1 MANPTPLQR
10 RQTGFRLPA
19 GQWFNVII
27 DRING
32 LVAGTLTGSFAGTFT
47 GTVTSTGIG
56 LTSVQIA
63 TAAGSNSQTN
73 ALPITMAQVIT
84 TVVTATTRAVRLP
97 TAATGKR
104 IWINNAAALAVKV
117 YPATGD
123 KIGAAATNAVG
134 AAIASNKGSIYIAQ
148 DAVTWRVTTGA

>member
-1 MANPTPLQR
+1 MANPTNLQR
-10 RQTGFRLPA
+10 RQPGYRLAA
-19 GQWFNVII
+19 GEWFNTII

-32 LVAGTLTGSFAGTFT
+32 LVAGTLTGSWTGTFT
-47 GTVTSTGIG
+47 GTVNQTGIG
-56 LTSVQIA
+56 QSSVQIA

-73 ALPITMAQVIT
+73 ALAITMSQVIT
-84 TVVTATTRAVRLP
+84 TVVSATTRAVRLP

-104 IWINNAAALAVKV
+104 VWINNAAALAVKV

-123 KIGAAATNAVG
+123 KIAAAATNAVG
-134 AAIASNKGSIYIAQ
+134 TAIASNKGNIYIAQ